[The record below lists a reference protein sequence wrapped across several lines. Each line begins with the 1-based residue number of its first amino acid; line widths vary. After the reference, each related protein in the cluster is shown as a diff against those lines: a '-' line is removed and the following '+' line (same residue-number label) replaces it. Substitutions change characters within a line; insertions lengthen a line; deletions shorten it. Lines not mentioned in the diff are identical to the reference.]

1 MTTSEKRS
9 LFIAR
14 KVDGAAEFIEA
25 HGAVTISELAKYLAG
40 TGVDVRGDDGLTG
53 RDLALYRGDKRFAAR
68 RVIATGSTEFV
79 LIMLA
84 LLVNRNV
91 ELDLSDPALI
101 KLIWGGRWDEPAER
115 KPREIKTPTGSHY
128 HLLFVRDPGGP
139 EQVAECCEG
148 QSDRS
153 LACHYLDEIYF
164 PEFIDE
170 GWEAIWIIACG
181 PDRCRRDEI
190 PNLPVEEWGSP
201 YWGGGDAVY
210 AAADDG
216 ENPYL
221 VPDVDA
227 EEPPF

>member
-1 MTTSEKRS
+1 MTTTKKRS

-25 HGAVTISELAKYLAG
+25 RGAVTISELAEYLAG
-40 TGVDVRGDDGLTG
+40 TGVDVRGYDGLMG
-53 RDLALYRGDKRFAAR
+53 RELARYRGDKRFAALP
-68 RVIATGSTEFV
+68 VIATGSTEFV

-115 KPREIKTPTGSHY
+115 KPREIKTPTGGHY
-128 HLLFVRDPGGP
+128 HILEVRDPGGP
-139 EQVAECCEG
+139 EQVVKCWEG
-148 QSDRS
+148 KGDLGFVCQ
-153 LACHYLDEIYF
+153 YLDEIYF
-164 PEFIDE
+164 PEIIDE
-170 GWEAIWIIACG
+170 GWEAIWIVGCG

-190 PNLPVEEWGSP
+190 CDLPVEEWGKP
-201 YWGGGDAVY
+201 YWGGDAVY
-210 AAADDG
+210 AAAHDD
-216 ENPYL
+216 NPYL
-221 VPDVDA
+221 VHDVDA